1 MSLNKSFPLT
11 FEITD
16 FSLGWDN
23 INKPT
28 TLDMKT
34 FSDIKNFNLTPRRGL
49 EKRGGI
55 TALYG
60 ASAGAST
67 DVTNLYEYKAPD
79 GNDYVLA
86 AISTKMRAYYNATWN
101 DLKIGLT
108 AGQRYS
114 FETHRGLCYGVNGVD
129 DNFKLYT
136 HPTMASYAV
145 GISPPLGA
153 PAIAVA
159 SAGSATQYINHDET
173 NEDHIGELRQHGD
186 RTMLAQSFTLNQ
198 AIDVT
203 KVVLKLK
210 KVGSPTGNLIV
221 EIHSDQEGTQVGTD
235 SDNISVA
242 GLDGQDFAEV
252 DIAFTGTAPSLKKDT
267 LYYLVVKSSH
277 TIADSAYVV
286 VGFDEGGTYS
296 NGQYFEVD
304 TASPGSADYTL
315 YDNVDL
321 GFEVWGNRTD
331 GTNSVEYGALETGTS
346 RRLRASTIV
355 YLAAQGFELSA
366 NSKISSID
374 LPLKRRGAESDTFWV
389 EIHDTANGVGMSA
402 TKGASTN
409 MITNGASDDVEAL
422 DIPEDREWVTFT
434 FTTDPSITANTAYYI
449 VLYTDGPVPSTN
461 EYISWTLDDS
471 GYGDGTGYVINTS
484 FSWTDLEN
492 DYSFKVSG
500 YPSAVAK
507 GGEYDLDKV
516 VQKRGLRETAD
527 QGMIAQSF
535 KVSED
540 GSVSSVDIYMAKT
553 GSPGA
558 NDDIWV
564 EIHDDRTGTSVD
576 INDSQYQK
584 GQASDTV
591 DISDTLSAFPT
602 YGWVTFTFSGTKPS
616 LKADN
621 NYYVVIYG
629 DFTVNDEAFVNIALD
644 VTPPGY
650 TDGIRLDIDANQL
663 WTEHSGRDILFK
675 VHMTTAGVSG
685 VYYYCYTYKRTDWLL
700 TEGNPSDISDSIEP
714 STQDVDVNMIASTD
728 PQVDKMVLYRTLV
741 DEESPF
747 YSVVELDNSF
757 ATISAATIA
766 FVDSGPDTIT
776 DSGSGFVEAGFVAGD
791 MIQVTNATQSANNII
806 YTIDSVVA
814 GTITLITTDTVTT
827 ENADAT
833 EITLTAIG
841 KLFSDSVAS
850 PVDLYELDNG
860 VPPKSKYIK
869 LHKDVMFYANCP
881 DEEEGGSLVM
891 WSKTSNAE
899 QVPST
904 NYQYFDRDDGEEI
917 TGVASLGEYFF
928 VFKPNKI
935 GVLDTSSPE
944 IWYLGRGV
952 GCVAPWAILTFKDKV
967 VFLAE
972 DGWKATDGNDIWSL
986 SENILGLAEDGYI
999 TIEEKENYSVAF
1011 YPEKEHFQFLINH
1024 SELTPKIIVGHFL
1037 VPLILKPTGISEL
1050 VKQNIMGWTYHEY
1063 DYHTLTCVGNY
1074 TDGDGITRVIAGATD
1089 GYIYLLDSG
1098 TSDGWTTVET
1108 DGDGITTILRTDWL
1122 HLGVPRSITKTVRK
1136 GYLSYSAGGTLALEL
1151 AVDVD
1156 FAVTNEVSA
1165 FTGGSVGVDD
1175 SINESF
1181 NMTGTGELFR
1191 FTFIETGTESFD
1203 LMGLTVQF
1211 RVDGIRGY

>member
-1 MSLNKSFPLT
+1 MALNKSFPLT

-23 INKPT
+23 INKAT
-28 TLDMKT
+28 TLDRKT
-34 FSDIKNFNLTPRRGL
+34 FTDIKNFNLTPRRGL

-55 TALYG
+55 SELYG
-60 ASAGAST
+60 DSAGAGT
-67 DVTNLYEYKAPD
+67 DVTGLYEYKAPD
-79 GNDYVLA
+79 GSDYILT
-86 AISTKMRAYYNATWN
+86 AISTKIRAYYGATWN
-101 DLKIGLT
+101 DLKTGLT
-108 AGQRYS
+108 AGQKYS
-114 FETHRGLCYGVNGVD
+114 FETHRGLCYGVNGLD

-136 HPTMASYAV
+136 QPTMEAYRV
-145 GISPPLGA
+145 GILPPLGA
-153 PAIAVA
+153 PSVAVA
-159 SAGSATQYINHDET
+159 SAGSASIYVSHGEA

-198 AIDVT
+198 AVDVT
-203 KVVLKLK
+203 KVVLLLK

-221 EIHSDQEGTQVGTD
+221 EIHSDKDGTQVGTD
-235 SDNISVA
+235 SDNINVA
-242 GLDGQDFAEV
+242 GLDGQDFAST
-252 DIAFTGTAPSLKKDT
+252 DIAFTGTEPSLDKDT
-267 LYYLVVKSSH
+267 EYFLVVKSAH
-277 TIADSAYVV
+277 TIAANAYVV
-286 VGFDEGGTYS
+286 VGFDESGTYS
-296 NGQYFEVD
+296 NGQYYEVS
-304 TASPGSADYTL
+304 TESPSPAEYTL

-321 GFEVWGNRTD
+321 GFEIWGNRTD
-331 GTNSVEYGALETGTS
+331 GTNSVEYGALETGS
-346 RRLRASTIV
+346 SSRLRATTVV

-366 NSKISSID
+366 DSKISSID
-374 LPLKRRGAESDTFWV
+374 LALKRRNAIGDEFWV
-389 EIHDTANGVGMSA
+389 EIHDAANGTGMSA

-409 MITNGASDDVEAL
+409 MITNGASANVDAV
-422 DIPEDREWVTFT
+422 DISEDREWVTFT
-434 FTTDPSITANTAYYI
+434 FATAPAITADTAYYI
-449 VLYTDGPVPSTN
+449 VLYTDGPVPSSG
-461 EYISWTLDDS
+461 EYVSWTLDDS
-471 GYGDGTGYVINTS
+471 GYDDGTGYIINTS
-484 FSWTDLEN
+484 FAWTDLEN

-507 GGEYDLDKV
+507 GGEYALSGIE
-516 VQKRGLRETAD
+516 QSRGLRETTD

-535 KVSED
+535 KVPED
-540 GSVSSVDIYMAKT
+540 GSVSSVNIYMSKT

-564 EIHDDRTGTSVD
+564 EIHDDRTGTSTA
-576 INDSQYQK
+576 INESQYQK

-591 DISDTLSAFPT
+591 DISATLSAFPT

-621 NYYVVIYG
+621 TYYVVIYG
-629 DFTVNDEAFVNIALD
+629 DFTVSDTAFVNIALD
-644 VTPPGY
+644 MTPPGY

-663 WTEHSGRDILFK
+663 WTEHGGQDILLE
-675 VHMTTAGVSG
+675 VYMTTAGLSG
-685 VYYYCYTYKRTDWLL
+685 TFFYCWTYKRTNWLE
-700 TEGNPSDISDSIEP
+700 TESNPSDISDSISP
-714 STQDVDVNMIASTD
+714 STQDVNVNMIYSTD
-728 PQVDKMVLYRTLV
+728 PQVDKMVLYRTLT
-741 DEESPF
+741 DEGSPF

-757 ATISAATIA
+757 ATITGAGIA

-776 DSGSGFVEAGFVAGD
+776 DSGSGFVSAGFVAGD

-806 YTIDSVVA
+806 YTIASIVA

-833 EITLTAIG
+833 EITLTAVG
-841 KLFSDSVAS
+841 KLYVDSIAS
-850 PVDLYELDNG
+850 PVSLYELDNG

-881 DEEEGGSLVM
+881 EEEAGGSLIM
-891 WSKTSNAE
+891 WSKSGNGE
-899 QVPST
+899 QVPSL
-904 NYQYFDRDDGEEI
+904 NYQYFDKDDGEEI

-935 GVLDTSSPE
+935 GVLDTSAPE
-944 IWYLGRGV
+944 IWYVGHGV
-952 GCVAPWAILTFKDKV
+952 GCIAPWAILTFKDKV

-972 DGWKATDGNDIWSL
+972 EGWKATDGNDIWSL
-986 SENILGLAEDGYI
+986 SENIAGLLEEGYI
-999 TIEEKENYSVAF
+999 TINESENCSVAF

-1074 TDGDGITRVIAGATD
+1074 TDNDGITRVIAGSD
-1089 GYIYLLDSG
+1089 GGYVYLLDSG
-1098 TSDGWTTVET
+1098 TDD

-1122 HLGVPRSITKTVRK
+1122 SLDIPRSITKTIRK
-1136 GYLSYSAGGTLALEL
+1136 GYLSYGTSGTISLEL
-1151 AVDVD
+1151 AVDID
-1156 FAVTNEVSA
+1156 FTATDEPST
-1165 FTGGSVGVDD
+1165 FTGSAVDVDD

-1181 NMTGTGELFR
+1181 DMTGTGELFR
-1191 FTFIETGTESFD
+1191 FTFTETSAKSFD

-1211 RVDGIRGY
+1211 RVDGIR